1 MLANIRKKSEEAHPS
16 FIQSEVWLQIGLL
29 ELYWSKMFLQSYF
42 CFSIVYSNIFFFGFC
57 ETNSESSELWP
68 VFRKLALCHIRKNL
82 AMTWSDKMSIVFS
95 DDLFFVG
102 RQKKAEY

>member
-1 MLANIRKKSEEAHPS
+1 
-16 FIQSEVWLQIGLL
+16 
-29 ELYWSKMFLQSYF
+29 MFLQSYF

-68 VFRKLALCHIRKNL
+68 VFRKLTLCHIK
-82 AMTWSDKMSIVFS
+82 KKIS
-95 DDLFFVG
+95 DDLVRQNKHCDYLLFVG